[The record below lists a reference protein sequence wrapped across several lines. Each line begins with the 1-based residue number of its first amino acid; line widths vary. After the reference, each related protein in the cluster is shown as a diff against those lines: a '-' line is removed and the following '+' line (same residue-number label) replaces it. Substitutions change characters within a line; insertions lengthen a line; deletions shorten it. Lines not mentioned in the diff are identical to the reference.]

1 MRWTRSSQLASSQL
15 ASSQGARFGAT
26 GVEAAESAG
35 GYELRPEILS
45 EAKDLCIPLFRF
57 LVPAAAVF
65 GALQFRILRLEG
77 SSMEAL
83 RPKPFWAIFVA
94 WMVLSVAKPLAAEP
108 VSVRHFEGVSF
119 GFLVLRNL
127 DGQPLAYGNLQQV
140 VKSGVVSDDLQL
152 RFKDGSFYEE
162 ITKFTQHGE
171 FRLVSDQVVQ
181 KGPSFKQETESWIDA
196 ATGKITV
203 RTVEKGKD
211 KDQEK
216 QTTRQLALPAD
227 VSNGLL
233 FTLVKNLDPSAETTV
248 SMVAASTKPR
258 LVKLHIVPG
267 LEKTI
272 RVGLVSYK
280 AQHYIVKTK
289 IEGAAGVIAPLVGK
303 QPPEIHIWILKSE
316 APTFVE
322 FEGPL
327 SEDGPI
333 WRIEMAAPEPDS
345 PKAK

>member
-1 MRWTRSSQLASSQL
+1 
-15 ASSQGARFGAT
+15 
-26 GVEAAESAG
+26 
-35 GYELRPEILS
+35 
-45 EAKDLCIPLFRF
+45 
-57 LVPAAAVF
+57 
-65 GALQFRILRLEG
+65 
-77 SSMEAL
+77 MEAL